1 MERLDL
7 LEELPRIAGGD
18 GLADP
23 QVQEGDAGGF
33 VEEVVELLDA
43 GIEEDGRAG
52 VDASI
57 LVSGVLILLA

>member
-1 MERLDL
+1 MEGLDL
-7 LEELPRIAGGD
+7 LEEFPRIAGGD
-18 GLADP
+18 GLGDP
-23 QVQEGDAGGF
+23 KVQEGDAGGF